1 MKIIAK
7 NADICALLLSYQ
19 IQVLLKSVGE
29 RPSYIA
35 EKARINIPE
44 EFNDWDLLDL
54 NNKHF
59 VDNNKNGQAKN
70 KDIQIKLLNYL
81 FEGSDCYLPL
91 LKTSDIND
99 WPILLSCQIHQI
111 CLFKNI
117 MPIDLLQ
124 SFEILY
130 QGNKENSWDEFP
142 WSQQIQP
149 VYLFVELIDKGYV
162 YEN

>member
-7 NADICALLLSYQ
+7 NADNCALLLSYQ
-19 IQVLLKSVGE
+19 IQILLESMGE

-44 EFNDWDLLDL
+44 EFNDWSLLDA

-59 VDNNKNGQAKN
+59 VNNKKSIQAKN
-70 KDIQIKLLNYL
+70 NDIKIKLLNYL

-130 QGNKENSWDEFP
+130 QGNKENNWDEFP

-149 VYLFVELIDKGYV
+149 IYLFVELIHQGNV

>member
-44 EFNDWDLLDL
+44 EFNDWDLLDV

>member
-19 IQVLLKSVGE
+19 IKVLLKSVGE

-44 EFNDWDLLDL
+44 EFNDWDLLDV

-111 CLFKNI
+111 CLYKNI